1 MIEELFQD
9 EIAPEERKVVSG
21 EESHEGKNL
30 AAFFFNEILDSES
43 DENEDPFDML
53 TKGIKVD

>member
-9 EIAPEERKVVSG
+9 EIAHEERKVVTG
-21 EESHEGKNL
+21 EETHGENL
-30 AAFFFNEILDSES
+30 ASFFFNEILDSES